1 MKLVK
6 SLLLGSAAGLLAVA
20 SAQAAD
26 LPYKKAAPVEYVK
39 ICDAHGA
46 GFFYIPGTDTC
57 LKVGGD
63 VEFYYSFVGNKKTW
77 AGYSN
82 TTGALGAVSSSK
94 NTNESGVK
102 ARGRV
107 QLDARNTTAW
117 GTLRT
122 FVSVQ
127 VDHTTGVEKGA
138 ATPGS
143 STDAAS
149 VDKAYI
155 QFAGFTAG
163 RYQSV
168 FDFYADNWNHWDLD
182 DSDTSVNGL
191 AYTATFGG
199 GFSATL
205 SVEDRADRLS
215 STPYYS
221 NVAGTTALVTGDQV
235 PDIVGQINLSQAWGQ
250 VQLSAAAHQQSSFL
264 VTSAVAASSVPAV
277 NAVAQGTTSLA
288 SKSDW
293 GFAVQGGV
301 EINLPMLAAGDQ
313 LWLEGAY
320 TDGALAYNQVNGSR
334 GVGGNQIFNGGVVQT
349 DYDAVW
355 LANGT
360 VKKPTSWSVLGAFQH
375 YFTPTIIGRLS
386 GSYVAV
392 DYSSAAAL
400 QASTSSWNRI
410 KVGPQLVW
418 MPVSGFQ
425 VGVETLYIRQEDKF
439 PIAVAGAKKDVDGYE
454 ATIHIERDF

>member
-1 MKLVK
+1 
-6 SLLLGSAAGLLAVA
+6 VA

-26 LPYKKAAPVEYVK
+26 LPYRKAAPVEYVK

-63 VEFYYSFVGNKKTW
+63 VEYYYSWVANKKTW
-77 AGYSN
+77 DGY
-82 TTGALGAVSSSK
+82 TTFVGADGLTHGVLGAVRSAK
-94 NTNESGVK
+94 FTNTSGMK

-127 VDHTTGVEKGA
+127 VDHTTGIEHSA
-138 ATPGS
+138 LS
-143 STDAAS
+143 SGGGDAAS

-199 GFSATL
+199 GFSATISL
-205 SVEDRADRLS
+205 EDRADRLGS
-215 STPYYS
+215 YS
-221 NVAGTTALVTGDQV
+221 PGDTGLVANIQGDQV
-235 PDIVGQINLSQAWGQ
+235 PDIVGQINWSQGWGQ
-250 VQLSAAAHQQSSFL
+250 VQLSAAGHQQSTFL
-264 VTSAVAASSVPAV
+264 TEFV
-277 NAVAQGTTSLA
+277 GTGLSTA
-288 SKSDW
+288 NNSDW

-301 EINLPMLAAGDQ
+301 EINLPYLAAGDQ
-313 LWLEGAY
+313 LWLEAAY
-320 TDGALAYNQVNGSR
+320 TDGALAYNQVNGGR
-334 GVGGNQIFNGGVVQT
+334 GVVGGNQNFNGGVLQA
-349 DYDAVW
+349 DYDAIW
-355 LANGT
+355 TGSLATGFH
-360 VKKPTSWSVLGAFQH
+360 VSRPTSWSVLGAFQH
-375 YFTPTIIGRLS
+375 YFTPTIVGRLT
-386 GSYVAV
+386 GSYVQV
-392 DYSSAAAL
+392 DYNHFAELAAL
-400 QASTSSWNRI
+400 TSSWNRI
-410 KVGPQLVW
+410 KVGPQLFW
-418 MPVSGFQ
+418 LPLPGFQ
-425 VGVETLYIRQEDKF
+425 IGVETLYIRQEDKF
-439 PIAVAGAKKDVDGYE
+439 PVGVEGVKKDIDGYE
-454 ATIHIERDF
+454 ATIHVERDF

>member
-63 VEFYYSFVGNKKTW
+63 VEFYYSFVANKKTF
-77 AGYSN
+77 AGY
-82 TTGALGAVSSSK
+82 TAAGALGAVNSSK
-94 NTNESGVK
+94 LTNSDGVK

-127 VDHTTGVEKGA
+127 VDHTTGIEKGT
-138 ATPGS
+138 ATPGA

-168 FDFYADNWNHWDLD
+168 FDFYADDWNHWDLD

-199 GFSATL
+199 GFSATI
-205 SVEDRADRLS
+205 SVEDRADRLGNYFNGS
-215 STPYYS
+215 GNGLAINT
-221 NVAGTTALVTGDQV
+221 TGDEV
-235 PDIVGQINLSQAWGQ
+235 PDIVGQVNWSQGWGQ
-250 VQLSAAAHQQSSFL
+250 VQLSAAAHEESSFL
-264 VTSAVAASSVPAV
+264 TAVA
-277 NAVAQGTTSLA
+277 GTGASLA
-288 SKSDW
+288 SKSNW
-293 GFAVQGGV
+293 GYAIQGGV
-301 EINLPMLAAGDQ
+301 EINLPTLAAGDQ

-320 TDGALAYNQVNGSR
+320 TDGALAYQQVNSTR
-334 GVGGNQIFNGGVVQT
+334 GTGYIDVFNGGVIQT
-349 DYDAVW
+349 DYDAIW
-355 LANGT
+355 LSNGAGGFT
-360 VKKPTSWSVLGAFQH
+360 LKSPTSWSVLGAFQH
-375 YFTPTIIGRLS
+375 YFTPTIIGRLT
-386 GSYVAV
+386 GTYIQV
-392 DYSSAAAL
+392 DYSDTAAL
-400 QASTSSWNRI
+400 AALTSSWNRI
-410 KVGPQLVW
+410 KVGPELVW
-418 MPVSGFQ
+418 MPVAGFQ

-439 PIAVAGAKKDVDGYE
+439 PIAVAGAKKDVDGYM

>member
-20 SAQAAD
+20 SSQAAD
-26 LPYKKAAPVEYVK
+26 LPYRKAAPIEYVK
-39 ICDAHGA
+39 ICDAHGV

-63 VEFYYSFVGNKKTW
+63 VEFYYSFVENKKTQ
-77 AGYSN
+77 AGY
-82 TTGALGAVSSSK
+82 TITAPGVGTLGAT
-94 NTNESGVK
+94 NTAKLTNSDGVK

-127 VDHTTGVEKGA
+127 VDHTTGIEA
-138 ATPGS
+138 S
-143 STDAAS
+143 NFSTGGHDAAS

-205 SVEDRADRLS
+205 SVEDRADRLGN
-215 STPYYS
+215 YF
-221 NVAGTTALVTGDQV
+221 NGTGNGLAINTTGDQV
-235 PDIVGQINLSQAWGQ
+235 PDIVGQVNLSQSWGQ
-250 VQLSAAAHQQSSFL
+250 VQVSAAAHQESSFL
-264 VTSAVAASSVPAV
+264 TAVA
-277 NAVAQGTTSLA
+277 GTGASLA
-288 SKSDW
+288 SKSKW
-293 GFAVQGGV
+293 GFAAQGGV
-301 EINLPMLAAGDQ
+301 EINLPWLAAGDQ

-320 TDGALAYNQVNGSR
+320 TDGALAYNQVNSTR
-334 GVGGNQIFNGGVVQT
+334 GNSYIGVFNGGIIQT
-349 DYDAVW
+349 DYDAIW
-355 LANGT
+355 LSNGAGGFT
-360 VKKPTSWSVLGAFQH
+360 LKSPTSWSVLAAFQH
-375 YFTPTIIGRLS
+375 YFTPTIVGRLS
-386 GSYVAV
+386 GSYIDVSYPSGAA
-392 DYSSAAAL
+392 AAAL
-400 QASTSSWNRI
+400 TSSWNRL
-410 KVGPQLVW
+410 KVGPQLFW
-418 MPVSGFQ
+418 QPVSGFNI
-425 VGVETLYIRQEDKF
+425 GVETLYVRTEDKF
-439 PIAVAGAKKDVDGYE
+439 PVVIPGVKKNIDGYE
-454 ATIHIERDF
+454 ATIHVERDF

>member
-63 VEFYYSFVGNKKTW
+63 VEFYYSFVANKKTF
-77 AGYSN
+77 AGYSVVA
-82 TTGALGAVSSSK
+82 GHGVLGATNSSK
-94 NTNESGVK
+94 LTNSDGVK

-127 VDHTTGVEKGA
+127 VDHTTGIEKGT

-168 FDFYADNWNHWDLD
+168 FDFYADDWNHWDLD

-205 SVEDRADRLS
+205 SVEDRADRLGN
-215 STPYYS
+215 YYNGS
-221 NVAGTTALVTGDQV
+221 GNGLAINTTGDQV
-235 PDIVGQINLSQAWGQ
+235 PDIVGQVNWSQGWGQ
-250 VQLSAAAHQQSSFL
+250 VQLSAAAHEESSFL
-264 VTSAVAASSVPAV
+264 TAVA
-277 NAVAQGTTSLA
+277 GTGTSLA
-288 SKSDW
+288 SKSTW
-293 GFAVQGGV
+293 GYAIQGGV
-301 EINLPMLAAGDQ
+301 EINLPTLAAGDQ

-320 TDGALAYNQVNGSR
+320 TDGALAYQQVNSTR
-334 GVGGNQIFNGGVVQT
+334 GTSYIQTFNGGVIQT
-349 DYDAVW
+349 DYDAIW
-355 LANGT
+355 LSNGAGGYT
-360 VKKPTSWSVLGAFQH
+360 IKSPTSWSVMAAFQH
-375 YFTPTIIGRLS
+375 YFTPTIIGRLT
-386 GSYVAV
+386 GSYIQV
-392 DYSSAAAL
+392 DYSSTAAL
-400 QASTSSWNRI
+400 AALTSSWNRI

-418 MPVSGFQ
+418 MPVAGFQ

-439 PIAVAGAKKDVDGYE
+439 PIAVAGAKKDEDGYQ

>member
-26 LPYKKAAPVEYVK
+26 LPYKKSAPVEYVK

-63 VEFYYSFVGNKKTW
+63 VEFYYSFVTNKKTI
-77 AGYSN
+77 AGYSAA
-82 TTGALGAVSSSK
+82 GVLGAVSSSK
-94 NTNESGVK
+94 LSNTSGVK

-127 VDHTTGVEKGA
+127 IDHLTGIEKA
-138 ATPGS
+138 SATPGS
-143 STDAAS
+143 STDVAS

-168 FDFYADNWNHWDLD
+168 FDFYADDWNHFDLD

-199 GFSATL
+199 GFSATV
-205 SVEDRADRLS
+205 SVEDRADRLN
-215 STPYYS
+215 PYFNGS
-221 NVAGTTALVTGDQV
+221 GNGLIINTTGDEI
-235 PDIVGQINLSQAWGQ
+235 PDIVGQVNWSQGWGQ
-250 VQLSAAAHQQSSFL
+250 AQLSAAAHEQSSFL
-264 VTSAVAASSVPAV
+264 TAVA
-277 NAVAQGTTSLA
+277 GTGASLA
-288 SKSDW
+288 SKSNW

-301 EINLPMLAAGDQ
+301 EINLPALAAGDQ

-320 TDGALAYNQVNGSR
+320 TDGALQYNQLDGHGGN
-334 GVGGNQIFNGGVVQT
+334 VGGNFTINGGIVQS
-349 DYDAVW
+349 DYDAIW
-355 LANGT
+355 LSNGAGGFT
-360 VKKPTSWSVLGAFQH
+360 LKSPTSWSVMGAFQH
-375 YFTPTIIGRLS
+375 YFTPTIIGRLT
-386 GSYVAV
+386 GSYADVE
-392 DYSSAAAL
+392 YSNAAAL
-400 QASTSSWNRI
+400 AALTSSWNRI
-410 KVGPQLVW
+410 KVGPELLW

-425 VGVETLYIRQEDKF
+425 VGVETLYVRTEDKF
-439 PIAVAGAKKDVDGYE
+439 PIAVVGAKKDLDGFYGD
-454 ATIHIERDF
+454 IHIERDF